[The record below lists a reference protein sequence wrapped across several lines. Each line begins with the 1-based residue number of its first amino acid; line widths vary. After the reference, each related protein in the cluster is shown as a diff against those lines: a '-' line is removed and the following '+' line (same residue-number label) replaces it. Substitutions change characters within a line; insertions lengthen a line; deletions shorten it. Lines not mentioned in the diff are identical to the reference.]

1 MRSET
6 GRPHARSAAYA
17 SDWRDGSKPPTL
29 AEAVADQPQV
39 PRRGDPR
46 VLLPQRARGG
56 VARVRERRL
65 AGLHQR
71 GVEGLEVG
79 QPEVDLAAD
88 LDQLGNREL
97 GSTGEPLRHLLER
110 AHVERDVFPRAPV
123 APRERPGE
131 QAVLVEQV
139 HREPVDLQLAEV
151 GHGADLARD
160 ALGPG
165 PQLVRGEGVVQA
177 EHALQVVVR
186 RELRGELAAHLLRGR
201 IRRRELGMA
210 LLELHQLPPQRVELP
225 VGDDRRVEHVVAEL
239 MISHLG
245 GQPRVSLTSFGIG
258 AHAGEANEGDRQP
271 QPGERRRGG

>member
-1 MRSET
+1 
-6 GRPHARSAAYA
+6 
-17 SDWRDGSKPPTL
+17 
-29 AEAVADQPQV
+29 VI
-39 PRRGDPR
+39 PR

-65 AGLHQR
+65 AGLDQR
-71 GVEGLEVG
+71 GVERLEVG
-79 QPEVDLAAD
+79 QPEVHLAAH
-88 LDQLGNREL
+88 LDQLRNGNSGVPVSRSGTSSSVRML
-97 GSTGEPLRHLLER
+97 SVMSSPVRPS
-110 AHVERDVFPRAPV
+110 PRG
-123 APRERPGE
+123 ERPGE

-201 IRRRELGMA
+201 IRGRELGMA

-271 QPGERRRGG
+271 QPGEHSVGGGTRPARRRDPPARAT